1 MSFTIQCAEPGSRPL
16 QISMEVQLEELWAI
30 YMIEDSG
37 TGAIGGLR
45 STIFRRGDDAPPP
58 NSTMLFECK
67 LMQGLDEVKM
77 RTTRVNSEVGVEI
90 IRPDVRS
97 RVTSN
102 MDLPGGSRFEVTFQD
117 LRSVAFSLQMAQD
130 LATGQKL
137 GQGGGAQKS
146 RALSASSSA
155 VWMVP
160 NMVSVLRTPTAKLT
174 QTIAK
179 QLRKWG
185 FSPYMILTVLSV
197 GALLVAAGVVAY
209 WQYKE
214 AKVAKERQEELAQF
228 ADTAEA
234 SKEAALAAEASCL
247 AERRS
252 LVEALGAVQE
262 ERLLLAEEALQVS
275 LTQIIAAE
283 IGGSREASEEALSFT
298 QSDKLKDRVVED
310 MVKIRGEIKNP
321 DLCTMYKEALGND
334 LPEYV
339 LLWHPD
345 EDVACPTEYAS
356 ITNGV
361 AKLGRWAVSDRVATE
376 FGEQSELA
384 GEGGAGIADLA
395 SDPRMKDRWNV
406 LAYTEA
412 LRATQEGMLKAPT
425 GQRPPVAPGQMH
437 LWMLTI
443 FDQYNSMPNPPG
455 GLNKGAERCAMDL
468 ISDIA
473 LLEGAAEP
481 GQPVLPDIR
490 KVASGEIE
498 VDPTPTAG
506 CPWPAERGMEASAK
520 TAFRAVAQTAVVN
533 DKKNKNEN

>member
-1 MSFTIQCAEPGSRPL
+1 MPFTIQCAEPGSRPL
-16 QISMEVQLEELWAI
+16 QISMDVELDELWAI

-37 TGAIGGLR
+37 AGSIGGLR
-45 STIFRRGDDAPPP
+45 NTIFRRGEDAPPP

-67 LMQGLDEVKM
+67 LTQGLDEIKM
-77 RTTRVNSEVGVEI
+77 RTTRVNSAVNVEI

-137 GQGGGAQKS
+137 GAGGGAQKS
-146 RALSASSSA
+146 RALSSSSSA

-160 NMVSVLRTPTAKLT
+160 NMVSVLRTPTAKIT
-174 QTIAK
+174 QTVAK
-179 QLRKWG
+179 RLRKWG

-197 GALLVAAGVVAY
+197 GALLVAAGVMAY
-209 WQYKE
+209 WQYKQADK
-214 AKVAKERQEELAQF
+214 AKADADFFEQF
-228 ADTAEA
+228 AETAEA
-234 SKEAALAAEASCL
+234 SKEAALSAEASCL

-252 LVEALGAVQE
+252 LVEALGEVQE

-283 IGGSREASEEALSFT
+283 VGGSREASEEALSFT
-298 QSDKLKDRVVED
+298 QTDKLKDRVVED

-356 ITNGV
+356 ISNGV
-361 AKLGRWAVSDRVATE
+361 AKLGRWAVSDRVAKE
-376 FGEQSELA
+376 FGEQSEISS
-384 GEGGAGIADLA
+384 GGGNGIADLT

-412 LRATQEGMLKAPT
+412 LRSVQTGMLRAPT
-425 GQRPPVAPGQMH
+425 GQRPPVAPGQAH
-437 LWMLTI
+437 LWTLAI

-468 ISDIA
+468 VGEIA

-490 KVASGEIE
+490 KVASGEID

-506 CPWPAERGMEASAK
+506 CPWPAERSLAASAN

-533 DKKNKNEN
+533 EKKSKNEN

>member
-1 MSFTIQCAEPGSRPL
+1 MSYTIQCAEPGSRPV
-16 QISMEVQLEELWAI
+16 QISMDVELDELWAVF
-30 YMIEDSG
+30 MIEDSG
-37 TGAIGGLR
+37 AGTVGGLR
-45 STIFRRGDDAPPP
+45 NTILRRGGDAPPP

-67 LMQGLDEVKM
+67 LQQGLDDIKL
-77 RTTRVNSEVGVEI
+77 RTTRVNSAVSVEI

-102 MDLPGGSRFEVTFQD
+102 MDIQSGSRFEVTFQD

-130 LATGQKL
+130 IAQAGKL
-137 GQGGGAQKS
+137 GMGGGAQKS
-146 RALSASSSA
+146 RALSSSSSA

-160 NMVSVLRTPTAKLT
+160 NVVSVLRTPTAKLT
-174 QTIAK
+174 QTVAAK
-179 QLRKWG
+179 LRKWG
-185 FSPYMILTVLSV
+185 FSPYMVLTLLSV
-197 GALLVAAGVVAY
+197 GALVVGCLVIAY

-214 AKVAKERQEELAQF
+214 AEDAKDRQAELAEI
-228 ADTAEA
+228 AGTAEA
-234 SKEAALAAEASCL
+234 SKEAALAAESSCL
-247 AERRS
+247 VERRS
-252 LVEALGAVQE
+252 LVQALGDVQE
-262 ERLLLAEEALQVS
+262 ERLLLAEEALQIS

-298 QSDKLKDRVVED
+298 QPGKLKDRVVED
-310 MVKIRGEIKNP
+310 MVRIRGEIKNP

-345 EDVACPTEYAS
+345 QDTACPTEYAS
-356 ITNGV
+356 ISNGV
-361 AKLGRWAVSDRVATE
+361 AKIGRWAVSDRVAKE
-376 FGEQSELA
+376 FGEQSELS
-384 GEGGAGIADLA
+384 GGGGNGIADLT

-412 LRATQEGMLKAPT
+412 LRAVQRGMLRAPT
-425 GQRPPVAPGQMH
+425 GQRPPVAPGQAH
-437 LWMLTI
+437 LWTMAI

-468 ISDIA
+468 VGEIA

-481 GQPVLPDIR
+481 GQPVLPDIA

-498 VDPTPTAG
+498 IDPTPTAG
-506 CPWPAERGMEASAK
+506 CPWPAERGMGASAK

-533 DKKNKNEN
+533 EKKNKNEN